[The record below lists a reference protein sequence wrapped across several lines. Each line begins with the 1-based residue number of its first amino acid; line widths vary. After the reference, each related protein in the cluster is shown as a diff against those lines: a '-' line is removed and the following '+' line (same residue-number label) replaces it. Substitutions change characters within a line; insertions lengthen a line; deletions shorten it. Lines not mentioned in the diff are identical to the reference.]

1 MGTSVNSRSPDTH
14 NWSLSRAIL
23 GQREIDYARQVQ
35 EMWKAALADRGGRL
49 VAELSNPI
57 IAGFCRAA
65 AKLTN
70 PVEASAIH
78 DRTTS
83 RERNAS
89 LVLDISKRALVRS
102 VANRT
107 GARGFAAELF
117 SEVTSYYASRDLP
130 SYIGAEGR
138 IGSPRDSIELKSKL
152 RQAAKGVANSI
163 SLTTTSKGWHK
174 YVNEVSKSLASSQG
188 QK

>member
-1 MGTSVNSRSPDTH
+1 MGHSVNSRSPDTP
-14 NWSLSRAIL
+14 NWSFPRAVL
-23 GQREIDYARQVQ
+23 GKRDIDYARQVQ
-35 EMWKAALADRGGRL
+35 EMWKAALSDRGGQL
-49 VAELSNPI
+49 VAELSNPV

-65 AKLTN
+65 AKFTN

-83 RERNAS
+83 RERKAS

-107 GARGFAAELF
+107 GTRGFAAELF

-130 SYIGAEGR
+130 SFIGAEGR

-152 RQAAKGVANSI
+152 RQTVKGVADSTP
-163 SLTTTSKGWHK
+163 LTTTSKGWHK
-174 YVNEVSKSLASSQG
+174 YVNEVIRSLTSSK
-188 QK
+188 